1 MKKWAVAMAN
11 ACGGQEVSQSSIKL
25 NKHRPDKVQ
34 KLTEQFVTDYNTMM
48 LQAIELANSA
58 KEVAEVD
65 EIQSDL
71 KEELYSKK
79 EEEE

>member
-1 MKKWAVAMAN
+1 MAN
-11 ACGGQEVSQSSIKL
+11 ACGGQEVSQTSIKL
-25 NKHRPDKVQ
+25 NKINPIKVQ
-34 KLTEQFVTDYNTMM
+34 SLTEKFVNDYNEMM
-48 LQAIELANSA
+48 YSSMALDD